1 MPTPNEIRDLV
12 EQDRFELMMRCPFY
26 GRIICS
32 AELVVVS
39 DPQVRL
45 ACTDYRR
52 IFISGNAYSALPE
65 EKRLAVLAHEV
76 LHIALRHAF
85 RIGDR
90 DKNRF
95 EKAADIEVTSV
106 LVESFPDPYEIN
118 VRREWMNLT
127 AEQIYELLSPRKD
140 KTKAKSD
147 HCSPNDAISG
157 EPLTED
163 KSTPSEDD
171 SKPDERDDGENNAN
185 NKSGDQDSE
194 SKGKTSK
201 SKQSNAGDESGDG
214 DGDGSD
220 SDDDDGAGAGSDHS
234 GDAPHACGAPSGSG
248 PGADCSDSSKQ
259 GGFSDFRPQ
268 FDHETEMNCIALS
281 KNTMMDA
288 QTHFYGTKAPG
299 HLGLLLNELDKPHV
313 VWQALLRQF
322 IRLCRGGGYS
332 WMRPNRRFI
341 SRGLYLPGRQT
352 KSFSGIVG
360 LDTSGSTIQFLS
372 QFMAELIGL
381 LKAFGKFDLTVIEC
395 DTKIQQVWT
404 VSSNEPMPDLT
415 QHIFKG
421 GGDNDFNPF
430 FEYIRDQHLS
440 PNVLIF
446 FTDGYTICPEEE
458 PPYPVLWMLT
468 QGGVAPVPWG
478 QVIYY
483 EES

>member
-32 AELVVVS
+32 VELVVVS

-65 EKRLAVLAHEV
+65 KMRLAVLAHEV

-95 EKAADIEVTSV
+95 EKAADIEVTFV
-106 LVESFPDPYEIN
+106 LTESFPDPYGIKVKEKW
-118 VRREWMNLT
+118 RELT
-127 AEQIYELLSPRKD
+127 AEQIYDLLPSREN

-147 HCSPNDAISG
+147 HCSP
-157 EPLTED
+157 
-163 KSTPSEDD
+163 EDD
-171 SKPDERDDGENNAN
+171 KEGGIGSENKQANA
-185 NKSGDQDSE
+185 D
-194 SKGKTSK
+194 
-201 SKQSNAGDESGDG
+201 DG
-214 DGDGSD
+214 DGDGSGNGENGD
-220 SDDDDGAGAGSDHS
+220 GNGGGSSCGGGAGNDDSNQ
-234 GDAPHACGAPSGSG
+234 APLSE
-248 PGADCSDSSKQ
+248 
-259 GGFSDFRPQ
+259 FRPQ
-268 FDHETEMNCIALS
+268 FDAETEMNCVSLSSGMMMDMKMSGSGLGKGIGSAPGSLERLLS
-281 KNTMMDA
+281 KLN
-288 QTHFYGTKAPG
+288 APRV
-299 HLGLLLNELDKPHV
+299 K
-313 VWQALLRQF
+313 WQVLLRQF
-322 IRLCRGGGYS
+322 IRLCRGGSYS

-352 KSFSGIVG
+352 KSFSGIVA
-360 LDTSGSTIQFLS
+360 LDTSGSTTEALPQFV
-372 QFMAELIGL
+372 AELTGL
-381 LKAFGKFDLTVIEC
+381 LKSFGKFDPTIIEC
-395 DTKIQQVWT
+395 DAMIQQIWT
-404 VSSNEPMPDLT
+404 VSSNEPTPDLT
-415 QHIFKG
+415 QHEFEG
-421 GGDNDFNPF
+421 GGGTSFTPVFD
-430 FEYIRDQHLS
+430 YIRDHHLT

-446 FTDGYTICPEEE
+446 FTDGYGPCPENK

-468 QGGVAPVPWG
+468 QGGVAPVSWG